1 MKKVWNT
8 VRITKM
14 WHRDTK
20 WANDP
25 GENGASRV
33 ATKFQFLKVAT
44 FVKHK
49 KYRAVKRGILIW
61 TTENLAFSFKLV
73 GLPIAC
79 P

>member
-49 KYRAVKRGILIW
+49 KVQSSKTRYPYMDNW
-61 TTENLAFSFKLV
+61 EPSFFF
-73 GLPIAC
+73 
-79 P
+79 